1 MGKEKTTE
9 TQVVNQTQQATMSP
23 QESAIMDDQ
32 VQIQKAATPGIIATN
47 KAGLDLSAAFL
58 GGKELPG
65 YFKDLP
71 YGISEQVTGGI
82 VQDSLRDMNTQ
93 LAASGAGSFME
104 SGATQSI
111 GTRAAGE
118 IRQNAQEFNL
128 GQLLN
133 LLNLATGSSAQIQ
146 QPINQRYSTLA
157 PSLAGLRSNNVSGV
171 TTNTTLAMNPFRK
184 SFATQGGNFAGGGFF
199 KFGGGGS
206 GGNIT
211 TD

>member
-1 MGKEKTTE
+1 VGKDKTTE

-23 QESAIMDDQ
+23 QETGLMEEQ
-32 VQIQKAATPGIIATN
+32 LKIQKEATPGIIATN

-58 GGKELPG
+58 GGKDLPG

-118 IRQNAQEFNL
+118 IRQNAAEFNL

-157 PSLAGLRSNNVSGV
+157 PSLAGLRSTNVSGV
-171 TTNTTLAMNPFRK
+171 TTGTTKSMNPFLK
-184 SFATQGGNFAGGGFF
+184 SFQTGMGTSAARGASG
-199 KFGGGGS
+199 FGGGLLIGLGS
-206 GGNIT
+206 
-211 TD
+211 